1 MAATLTCR
9 SSFPAWQGTI
19 SHPSDPSLKLP
30 MGKGKPTGV
39 ARSALLY
46 NEYVVYDTRQ
56 IRQKYVLKVQFKHR

>member
-1 MAATLTCR
+1 M
-9 SSFPAWQGTI
+9 QGTI
-19 SHPSDPSLKLP
+19 PHPSDPSLKLP

-56 IRQKYVLKVQFKHR
+56 IKQKYVLKVQFKHR